1 MGIVLT
7 ITTVAPIV
15 AIVRDTFVIHPGTID
30 EHLTGMSS
38 GYSAINY
45 VDLFTSTL
53 ESQRFVAYAASLPD
67 GRSVT
72 SLIGITS
79 GGYAIVTSGTEV
91 YSITLPQ

>member
-1 MGIVLT
+1 MP
-7 ITTVAPIV
+7 TTCVGA
-15 AIVRDTFVIHPGTID
+15 AIDSRRIYAFSPT
-30 EHLTGMSS
+30 
-38 GYSAINY
+38 Y
-45 VDLFTSTL
+45 LFTSTL

-67 GRSVT
+67 GRSVS

>member
-1 MGIVLT
+1 MESVIQSSR
-7 ITTVAPIV
+7 IDSTTPAEAPATPV
-15 AIVRDTFVIHPGTID
+15 D
-30 EHLTGMSS
+30 SS
-38 GYSAINY
+38 PTY
-45 VDLFTSTL
+45 LFTSTL

-67 GRSVT
+67 GRSVS